1 MNESEERYA
10 LKKKNILHRLEDL
23 EKLNDEKDIAIRIL
37 YEKVEKLEFK
47 LQEAQEI
54 EPEDLEKNLI
64 QCEYCDFP
72 AKNERG
78 LKLHNKAKH
87 EVTKVEITVFCKAT
101 EKYLSSDRD
110 MYRKELESEID
121 VLEDVLDMDIDSSKV
136 YDYVGKFLPM
146 KIVLRSRIPVQW
158 LSDENFRKQI
168 WERINKRIAKGK
180 ISEEK
185 EDK

>member
-1 MNESEERYA
+1 
-10 LKKKNILHRLEDL
+10 
-23 EKLNDEKDIAIRIL
+23 
-37 YEKVEKLEFK
+37 
-47 LQEAQEI
+47 
-54 EPEDLEKNLI
+54 
-64 QCEYCDFP
+64 
-72 AKNERG
+72 
-78 LKLHNKAKH
+78 
-87 EVTKVEITVFCKAT
+87 
-101 EKYLSSDRD
+101 

-185 EDK
+185 EDKWVIR